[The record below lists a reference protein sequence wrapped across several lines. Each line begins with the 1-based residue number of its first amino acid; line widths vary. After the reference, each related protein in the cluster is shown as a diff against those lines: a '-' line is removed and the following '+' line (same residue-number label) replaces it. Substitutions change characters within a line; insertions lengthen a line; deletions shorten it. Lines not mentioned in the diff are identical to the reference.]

1 MRGISHDP
9 SESVRGLQQL
19 LVSDKKRIGF
29 LFGAGTSLA
38 KKKNCNA
45 KTIPAIGDMTKIIE
59 DKLSANPAYKEAI
72 KQIKEE
78 IEENHYNVES
88 FLSNIE
94 SKASIIGNGKLNG
107 LTKDDFSQLILETKK
122 EIIEIV
128 SIHKEILEDNCLGD
142 LIHIDFAEWIGRA
155 NRRYPIEIFT
165 TNYDFLFE
173 IGLEKKAIPYY
184 DGFTGSFEPFFNS
197 DSVEKLDFLPNQTK
211 LWKIHGSLGWKLDDI
226 NKRVLR
232 KESTKEDI
240 LIYPSI
246 LKYNNSRKQP
256 YIALMDRLSNYIK
269 QPDTILIVCGYSFGD
284 EHINERILTALKSN
298 VLAHVYVF
306 YYDKY
311 WDNKERG
318 YTLTEDSYIVN
329 LAKENSNLS
338 VFGCRNA
345 IIGSQYGLWKLKK
358 EPDKE
363 DTININLYFDEDG
376 PVNENEEKNVEN
388 LGTEKYSGE
397 GELILADFASFTK
410 FIKSMICDTKGESN
424 DY

>member
-1 MRGISHDP
+1 MRGITHDP
-9 SESVRGLQQL
+9 LESVRGLQQL
-19 LVSDKKRIGF
+19 LISDKKRIGF

-38 KKKNCNA
+38 KKKNCNT
-45 KTIPAIGDMTKIIE
+45 KTIPAIGEMTKIIE

-128 SIHKEILEDNCLGD
+128 SIHKEILKDNCLGD

-211 LWKIHGSLGWKLDDI
+211 LWKIHGSLGWKLDDKS
-226 NKRVLR
+226 KRVLR
-232 KESTKEDI
+232 KEPTKEDI

-410 FIKSMICDTKGESN
+410 FIKSMICNTKGESN